1 MYSSLIESFYLD
13 KSPSSCCGTVEI
25 YFLYKWYHIR
35 QDITTSIGI
44 GSLCIYL
51 MQPKAGETCCQLKG
65 RGHMKL
71 VFTMK
76 NFTLYSACVVF
87 LIITHLFCFL
97 MYTPQV
103 SQSAMHYSTV
113 FDVNFLAIHFPTLI
127 FKKIPFNRH

>member
-25 YFLYKWYHIR
+25 YFLYKWYRIR
-35 QDITTSIGI
+35 QDVTTSIGI

-71 VFTMK
+71 VFELH
-76 NFTLYSACVVF
+76 TLLRMCCFSYYNPPVLLSNVHSTGKPVSNA
-87 LIITHLFCFL
+87 LFHS
-97 MYTPQV
+97 V
-103 SQSAMHYSTV
+103 
-113 FDVNFLAIHFPTLI
+113 
-127 FKKIPFNRH
+127 